1 MKNHNICVFAGACGF
16 VLMSLPIFAQDSQR
30 EGALEEIIITAEKRT
45 ESLQDVPVAVTAFS
59 TETRDEVGITSI
71 QDLTNFTPGLNYSTN
86 TDRITLRG
94 IGRFTNNLASDPGV
108 AVYADG
114 IFTSSTTEAGRSPM
128 FAARTEVLR
137 GPQGTL
143 YGRNSIG
150 GAINVISPH
159 PEAEFG
165 AEIRTSYG
173 SYGRRRI
180 EAKVTGP
187 LNESFNYLIGGST
200 VRQDEGFF
208 ENVNSN
214 LPDEGGV
221 INDQFYLAELEGSFD
236 NVDVFLKYQRS
247 NWDQRRRSLT
257 RAAPYDTDLG
267 LNSEGDGTALL
278 PPGSLVPSV
287 LYNTGVASAALVSLP
302 PAAQQYT
309 ATNPSVADRRKFRV
323 NTPFQTDLD
332 ENDSWALDVTWHMG
346 WADLRYI
353 GGYQHYLYT
362 QVWDFD
368 NTDREFYDYTSPFI
382 PAPGGGGGFVGGITT
397 RVFTTQVQEYIEDK
411 TWKSHEINLSST
423 HDGSLQWLL
432 GVYQFDE
439 HYDQPYTI
447 YSPDQPEVRTPLCVS
462 CAPNPD
468 GIIYQISTTMNKSES
483 FAYFGQLDWAFSDSW
498 SMTFGLRHT
507 EDKKDATEN
516 TRLVFWDP
524 TFATTPFTAA
534 FDISGLRTPGNVTER
549 DLVDSWSGTTGTLGF
564 EWAPISD
571 MLLFAKYSK
580 GYKAGGFNSGRIS
593 ADPTVEE
600 ESIDAYELGLKST
613 LADSLRLNVAAYYYD
628 YQDFQDSLS
637 VVPDEGG
644 PLTSEYL
651 NLPEAE
657 SMGIEIEAIW
667 TPIDSID
674 VLFNYS
680 WADSEIK
687 DACCFVDSSDR
698 AARGP
703 NAKPVA
709 GVTELVEPPLPALPF
724 FVPVNDP
731 TIYFDATGTQL
742 PAQQQMAQ
750 SIEGNRLPST
760 PEHKVAINVQY
771 NMDFADG
778 LLTFSLSDIWRSETN
793 YSLFDRPDS
802 TADSYSKV
810 DFRVLWRDNSDR
822 YTIIAAVQNVFDKD
836 GFEGMSS
843 SQTDDG
849 TIYTSPSLT
858 DPRTYNVE
866 FQYRF

>member
-1 MKNHNICVFAGACGF
+1 MKIHNICVFAGACSIAF
-16 VLMSLPIFAQDSQR
+16 TSTSLIAQESQR

-159 PEAEFG
+159 PEADFG

-173 SYGRRRI
+173 SYGRRRL
-180 EAKVTGP
+180 EAMVTGP
-187 LNESFNYLIGGST
+187 LNDSFNYLVGGST

-221 INDQFYLAELEGSFD
+221 LNDQFYLAELEGSFD

-257 RAAPYDTDLG
+257 RAAPYDTNLG
-267 LNSEGDGTALL
+267 LNSTGGGTALL
-278 PPGSLVPSV
+278 PPGSLVPSA
-287 LYNTGVASAALVSLP
+287 LYNSGVGTVPGGPFAGNYPLP

-309 ATNPSVADRRKFRV
+309 ATNPSVSDRRKFRV

-332 ENDSWALDVTWHMG
+332 ENDSWALDLTWHMG

-368 NTDREFYDYTSPFI
+368 NTDRVSYDYFSPF
-382 PAPGGGGGFVGGITT
+382 GGTATVQTT
-397 RVFTTQVQEYIEDK
+397 LVQEYIEDK
-411 TWKSHEINLSST
+411 TWASHEINLSST

-447 YSPDQPEVRTPLCVS
+447 YSGDQAELRTPCYTVNFVS
-462 CAPNPD
+462 CLAPAPANPD
-468 GIIYQISTTMNKSES
+468 GIVYQISTTMNKSES
-483 FAYFGQLDWAFSDSW
+483 FAYFGQVDWAFSDTW

-516 TRLVFWDP
+516 TRLVYWDP
-524 TFATTPFTAA
+524 TFATTATTQAY
-534 FDISGLRTPGNVTER
+534 DISGLSTPGNVIER

-613 LADSLRLNVAAYYYD
+613 LADSLRLNVAAYFYD

-637 VVPDEGG
+637 VVPVGGG

-657 SMGIEIEAIW
+657 SMGIEIEAVW
-667 TPIDSID
+667 TPINSID

-680 WADSEIK
+680 WADSEIT

-698 AARGP
+698 AARGK

-709 GVTELVEPPLPALPF
+709 PVTTGGGA
-724 FVPVNDP
+724 PVFDP
-731 TIYFDATGTQL
+731 TIYFDAMGAPL
-742 PAQQQMAQ
+742 PPQQQMAQ

-778 LLTFSLSDIWRSETN
+778 LLTFSLSEIWRSETN

-858 DPRTYNVE
+858 DPRTYNLE
-866 FQYRF
+866 LQYRF